1 VNKKVK
7 PLLSLK
13 KTLRQFKR
21 KNKKIVFTNGCFDIL
36 HRGHVEYLRKAKSL
50 GDILIVGI
58 NSDASVKKLKG
69 KGRPINTQGDRAKIL
84 ASLEFIDFVT
94 IFGEETPFKLI
105 NEVRPDILVKGGDWK
120 TEEIVG
126 GNIVKSYGGRVAVI
140 KYLKGY
146 STTKLLN
153 AIKKRI

>member
-1 VNKKVK
+1 
-7 PLLSLK
+7 
-13 KTLRQFKR
+13 
-21 KNKKIVFTNGCFDIL
+21 
-36 HRGHVEYLRKAKSL
+36 
-50 GDILIVGI
+50 
-58 NSDASVKKLKG
+58 
-69 KGRPINTQGDRAKIL
+69 
-84 ASLEFIDFVT
+84 VT